1 MKSTISILLFL
12 FFHSYIAFSQQ
23 ASIDESIYL
32 KNFNDILENDY
43 VKTLFKK
50 STLNTDS
57 ILKNVKPPKSFHHE
71 NGLDILKKIEKTIPL
86 NYHPEVNSFITIYSK
101 GVNVHFLNYMINYY
115 QPKIIEE
122 LKKQQLPVELSFLP
136 AILSDF
142 NPYSVNTI
150 GGEGY
155 WHLYYPQATKYGLK
169 INEYVDER
177 RDFDKSTKAA
187 ISYLKLLH
195 NEYQDW
201 ELTLAAYV
209 CGPTTINNIIKRE
222 RGQGDKGQGTRE
234 GKTDYWAIYPF
245 LNSKVRDVIPALTAL
260 IYNYSTN
267 NSNQIKINPQIEADS
282 FYVETKL
289 TYKAIFDV
297 IDLNKKEVQFL
308 NPTIINE
315 VFPKNYLAVLPKN
328 SCSKMNQF
336 CDSIYFYQDSV
347 LFKPIVTQEDSEIVS
362 TEHEEI
368 IHKVKSGDVLG
379 KIAEKYG
386 VKISQLQEWN
396 KLKGTTINLGQNLI
410 VYKKKPEAR
419 SPKSEVSSSQSTPDS
434 YRDSSQS
441 SNLQSPI
448 SNLSEIK
455 YILYTVK
462 EGDNLWDI
470 SLNYDDVTPDDIM
483 ELNNIDANIKAGQV
497 LKIKKK

>member
-1 MKSTISILLFL
+1 MNLKSVIITFL
-12 FFHSYIAFSQQ
+12 FFISLIAFSQK
-23 ASIDESIYL
+23 ATIDESIYH
-32 KNFNDILENDY
+32 KNFDNIIDNDY

-57 ILKNVKPPKSFHHE
+57 ILKRVPLNKPFQHE
-71 NGLDILKKIEKTIPL
+71 NGAESLKSIEKTIPL
-86 NYHPEVNSFITIYSK
+86 NYHPEVLSFITIYSK

-115 QPKIIEE
+115 QPEIIEE
-122 LKKQQLPVELSFLP
+122 LKKQQLPEELSFLP

-142 NPYSVNTI
+142 NPHSVNTI

-155 WHLYYPQATKYGLK
+155 WHLYYPQAVKYGLK
-169 INEYVDER
+169 INEYIDER
-177 RDFDKSTKAA
+177 SDFDKSTKAA

-209 CGPTTINNIIKRE
+209 CGPTTINNIMLRK
-222 RGQGDKGQGTRE
+222 KVST
-234 GKTDYWAIYPF
+234 YWEIYPF
-245 LNSKVRDVIPALTAL
+245 LNPKIRDVVPALTAL
-260 IYNYSTN
+260 IYNYSKN
-267 NSNQIKINPQIEADS
+267 SSNQIKINPQIEADS
-282 FYVETKL
+282 FYVENKL
-289 TYKAIFDV
+289 TYQAIFDV

-336 CDSIYFYQDSV
+336 CDSMYYYQDSV
-347 LFKPIVTQEDSEIVS
+347 LFKPVVEKEDSEVVS
-362 TEHEEI
+362 TEQEEI

-396 KLKGTTINLGQNLI
+396 KLKGTTINIGQNLI
-410 VYKKKPEAR
+410 VYKKKTTIGSPQPTVLKSQTSNFEPE
-419 SPKSEVSSSQSTPDS
+419 T
-434 YRDSSQS
+434 
-441 SNLQSPI
+441 
-448 SNLSEIK
+448 
-455 YILYTVK
+455 YIYYTVK

-483 ELNNIDANIKAGQV
+483 ELNNIDANLKVGQV

>member
-1 MKSTISILLFL
+1 LKSAIIIFL
-12 FFHSYIAFSQQ
+12 FFISFVAFSQQ
-23 ASIDESIYL
+23 ANIDESIYP
-32 KNFNDILENDY
+32 KNFDDILDNEY

-57 ILKNVKPPKSFHHE
+57 ILKNVKPPKPFHPE
-71 NGLDILKKIEKTIPL
+71 KGDEILKSIEKTIPL
-86 NYHPEVNSFITIYSK
+86 NYHPEVNSFIAIYSK

-115 QPKIIEE
+115 QPAIIDE
-122 LKKQQLPVELSFLP
+122 LKKQGLPEELSFLP

-142 NPYSVNTI
+142 NPYSANGI

-155 WHLYYPQATKYGLK
+155 WHLYYPQAIKQGLK

-177 RDFDKSTKAA
+177 RDFTKSTRAA
-187 ISYLKLLH
+187 IGYLKLLH

-201 ELTLAAYV
+201 ELTLAAYI
-209 CGPTTINNIIKRE
+209 CGPTTINNIMLRK
-222 RGQGDKGQGTRE
+222 KVSN
-234 GKTDYWAIYPF
+234 YWEIYPF
-245 LNSKVRDVIPALTAL
+245 LNPKVRDVVPALTAL
-260 IYNYSTN
+260 IYNYSRN
-267 NSNQIKINPQIEADS
+267 SSNQIKIDPQIEADT
-282 FYVETKL
+282 FYVKNKL
-289 TYKAIFDV
+289 AYKAIFDIV
-297 IDLNKKEVQFL
+297 ELNKKEVQFL

-315 VFPKNYLAVLPKN
+315 VFPKNYMALFPKN
-328 SCSKMNQF
+328 TAKKMNLLS
-336 CDSIYFYQDSV
+336 DSIYYYQDSV
-347 LFKPIVTQEDSEIVS
+347 LFKPVVEKEDSEVVA
-362 TEHEEI
+362 TEQEEI

-396 KLKGTTINLGQNLI
+396 KLKGTTINIGQNLI

-419 SPKSEVSSSQSTPDS
+419 SPKSEVSSSQSTVLKP
-434 YRDSSQS
+434 QT
-441 SNLQSPI
+441 SNPPVVGQALEP
-448 SNLSEIK
+448 ET
-455 YILYTVK
+455 YIYYTVK

-483 ELNNIDANIKAGQV
+483 ELNNIDANLKVGQV

>member
-1 MKSTISILLFL
+1 MNLKSAIIIFL
-12 FFHSYIAFSQQ
+12 FFISFVAFSQQ
-23 ASIDESIYL
+23 ANIDESIYH
-32 KNFNDILENDY
+32 KNFDDILDNEY

-57 ILKNVKPPKSFHHE
+57 IIKNVKSSKPFQPEKGDE
-71 NGLDILKKIEKTIPL
+71 ILKSIEKTIPL
-86 NYHPEVNSFITIYSK
+86 NYHPEVNSFIAIYRK

-115 QPKIIEE
+115 QPKIIDE
-122 LKKQQLPVELSFLP
+122 LKKQGLPEELNFLP

-155 WHLYYPQATKYGLK
+155 WHLYYPQAIKQGLK
-169 INEYVDER
+169 INEYIDER
-177 RDFDKSTKAA
+177 RDFNKSTQAA
-187 ISYLKLLH
+187 IGYLKLLH
-195 NEYQDW
+195 NKYQDW

-209 CGPTTINNIIKRE
+209 CGPTTINNIMLRK
-222 RGQGDKGQGTRE
+222 KVSN
-234 GKTDYWAIYPF
+234 YWEIYPF
-245 LNSKVRDVIPALTAL
+245 LNPKVRDVVPALTAL
-260 IYNYSTN
+260 IYNYSKN
-267 NSNQIKINPQIEADS
+267 SSNQIKINPQIEADT
-282 FYVETKL
+282 FFVENKL

-297 IDLNKKEVQFL
+297 IDLNKKEIQFL

-336 CDSIYFYQDSV
+336 CDSMYFYQDSV
-347 LFKPIVTQEDSEIVS
+347 LFKPVIEIEEPIEDYSNK
-362 TEHEEI
+362 EEI

-396 KLKGTTINLGQNLI
+396 KLKGTTINIGQNLI
-410 VYKKKPEAR
+410 VYKSKKT
-419 SPKSEVSSSQSTPDS
+419 VISSQSTVIKT
-434 YRDSSQS
+434 QIE
-441 SNLQSPI
+441 N
-448 SNLSEIK
+448 SEPQTSETE
-455 YILYTVK
+455 YILYVVK
-462 EGDNLWDI
+462 DGDNLWDI
-470 SLNYDDVTPDDIM
+470 ALNYDDVTPDDIM
-483 ELNNIDANIKAGQV
+483 ELNNIDANLKIGQV

>member
-1 MKSTISILLFL
+1 MNLKSVIITFL
-12 FFHSYIAFSQQ
+12 FFISLIAFSQK
-23 ASIDESIYL
+23 ATIDESIYH
-32 KNFNDILENDY
+32 KNFDNIIDNDY

-57 ILKNVKPPKSFHHE
+57 ILKRVPPNKPFQYE
-71 NGLDILKKIEKTIPL
+71 NGVESLKSIEKTIPL
-86 NYHPEVNSFITIYSK
+86 NYHPEVLSFITIYSK

-115 QPKIIEE
+115 QPEIIEE
-122 LKKQQLPVELSFLP
+122 LKKQQLPEELSFLP

-142 NPYSVNTI
+142 NPHSVNTI
-150 GGEGY
+150 GAEGY
-155 WHLYYPQATKYGLK
+155 WHLYYPQAVKYGLK

-187 ISYLKLLH
+187 ISYLKLLY

-209 CGPTTINNIIKRE
+209 CGPTTINNIMLRK
-222 RGQGDKGQGTRE
+222 KVSN
-234 GKTDYWAIYPF
+234 YWEIYPF
-245 LNSKVRDVIPALTAL
+245 LNPKIRDVVPALTAL
-260 IYNYSTN
+260 IYNYSKN
-267 NSNQIKINPQIEADS
+267 SSNQIKINPQIEADS
-282 FYVETKL
+282 FYVENKL
-289 TYKAIFDV
+289 TYQAIFDV

-347 LFKPIVTQEDSEIVS
+347 LFKPVVTQEDSAIVT
-362 TEHEEI
+362 TEQEEI

-410 VYKKKPEAR
+410 IYKNTKTKVLPLA
-419 SPKSEVSSSQSTPDS
+419 
-434 YRDSSQS
+434 
-441 SNLQSPI
+441 
-448 SNLSEIK
+448 LSEGGETPIPFGRAGDGN

-483 ELNNIDANIKAGQV
+483 LLNNIDANLKIGQV

>member
-1 MKSTISILLFL
+1 MDLKSIVCIFL
-12 FFHSYIAFSQQ
+12 FFFSLFAFSQQ
-23 ASIDESIYL
+23 VNIDESIYH
-32 KNFNDILENDY
+32 KNFDDILDNDY

-57 ILKNVKPPKSFHHE
+57 ILKRVPPNKPFQHE
-71 NGLDILKKIEKTIPL
+71 NGAESLKSIEKTIPL
-86 NYHPEVNSFITIYSK
+86 NYHPEVLSFITIYSK

-115 QPKIIEE
+115 QPEIIEE
-122 LKKQQLPVELSFLP
+122 LKKQQLPEELSFLP

-155 WHLYYPQATKYGLK
+155 WHLYYPQALKQGLK

-177 RDFDKSTKAA
+177 RDFNKSTQAA
-187 ISYLKLLH
+187 IGYLKLLY

-201 ELTLAAYV
+201 ELTLAAYI
-209 CGPTTINNIIKRE
+209 CGPTTINNIMLRK
-222 RGQGDKGQGTRE
+222 KVSN
-234 GKTDYWAIYPF
+234 YWEIYPF
-245 LNSKVRDVIPALTAL
+245 LNPKIRDVVPALTAL
-260 IYNYSTN
+260 IYNYSKN
-267 NSNQIKINPQIEADS
+267 SSNQIKINPQIEADT
-282 FYVETKL
+282 FYVENKL

-336 CDSIYFYQDSV
+336 CDSMYFYQDSV
-347 LFKPIVTQEDSEIVS
+347 LFKPVVEKEDSEVVA
-362 TEHEEI
+362 TEQEEI

-396 KLKGTTINLGQNLI
+396 KLKGTTINIGQNLI
-410 VYKKKPEAR
+410 VYKNTKTKVLPLA
-419 SPKSEVSSSQSTPDS
+419 PSEGGGTPFPLGRAGDG
-434 YRDSSQS
+434 
-441 SNLQSPI
+441 N
-448 SNLSEIK
+448 

-470 SLNYDDVTPDDIM
+470 SLNFDDVTPDDIM
-483 ELNNIDANIKAGQV
+483 ELNNIDANLKIGQV

>member
-1 MKSTISILLFL
+1 MNLKSVIITFL
-12 FFHSYIAFSQQ
+12 FFISLIAFSQK
-23 ASIDESIYL
+23 ATIDESIYH
-32 KNFNDILENDY
+32 KNFDNIIDNDY

-57 ILKNVKPPKSFHHE
+57 ILKRVPPNKPFQYE
-71 NGLDILKKIEKTIPL
+71 NGVESLKSIEKTIPL
-86 NYHPEVNSFITIYSK
+86 NYHPEVLSFITIYSK

-115 QPKIIEE
+115 QSQIIEE
-122 LKKQQLPVELSFLP
+122 LKKQQLPEELSFLP

-142 NPYSVNTI
+142 NPHSVNTI
-150 GGEGY
+150 GAEGY
-155 WHLYYPQATKYGLK
+155 WHLYYPQAVKYGLK

-187 ISYLKLLH
+187 ISYLKLLY

-209 CGPTTINNIIKRE
+209 CGPTTINNIMLRK
-222 RGQGDKGQGTRE
+222 KVSN
-234 GKTDYWAIYPF
+234 YWEIYPF
-245 LNSKVRDVIPALTAL
+245 LNPKIRDVVPALTAL
-260 IYNYSTN
+260 IYNYSKN
-267 NSNQIKINPQIEADS
+267 SSNQIKINPQIEADS
-282 FYVETKL
+282 FYVENKL
-289 TYKAIFDV
+289 TYQAIFDV

-347 LFKPIVTQEDSEIVS
+347 LFKPVVTQEDSAIVT
-362 TEHEEI
+362 TEQEEI

-410 VYKKKPEAR
+410 IYKNTKTKVLPLA
-419 SPKSEVSSSQSTPDS
+419 
-434 YRDSSQS
+434 
-441 SNLQSPI
+441 
-448 SNLSEIK
+448 LSEGGETPIPFGRAGDGN

-483 ELNNIDANIKAGQV
+483 LLNNIDANLKIGQV

>member
-1 MKSTISILLFL
+1 MNLKSVIITFL
-12 FFHSYIAFSQQ
+12 FFISLIAFSQK
-23 ASIDESIYL
+23 ATIDESIYH
-32 KNFNDILENDY
+32 KNFDNIIDNDY

-57 ILKNVKPPKSFHHE
+57 ILKRVSPNKPFQHE
-71 NGLDILKKIEKTIPL
+71 NGAESLKSIEKTIPL
-86 NYHPEVNSFITIYSK
+86 NYHPEVLSFITIYSK

-115 QPKIIEE
+115 QSQIIEE
-122 LKKQQLPVELSFLP
+122 LKKQQLPEELSFLP

-142 NPYSVNTI
+142 NPHSVNTI
-150 GGEGY
+150 GAEGY
-155 WHLYYPQATKYGLK
+155 WHLYYPQAVKYGLK
-169 INEYVDER
+169 INEYIDER

-209 CGPTTINNIIKRE
+209 CGPTTINNIMLRK
-222 RGQGDKGQGTRE
+222 KVSN
-234 GKTDYWAIYPF
+234 YWEIYPF
-245 LNSKVRDVIPALTAL
+245 LNPKIRDVVPALTAL
-260 IYNYSTN
+260 IYNYSKN
-267 NSNQIKINPQIEADS
+267 SSNQIKINPQIEADS
-282 FYVETKL
+282 FYVESKL
-289 TYKAIFDV
+289 TYQAIFDV

-336 CDSIYFYQDSV
+336 CDSMYFYQDSI
-347 LFKPIVTQEDSEIVS
+347 LFKPVEIKEDSEVVS
-362 TEHEEI
+362 TEQEEI

-396 KLKGTTINLGQNLI
+396 KLKGTTINIGQNLI
-410 VYKKKPEAR
+410 VFKKTKTKVLPLVPSEGGE
-419 SPKSEVSSSQSTPDS
+419 SPFPLGRAGDG
-434 YRDSSQS
+434 
-441 SNLQSPI
+441 N
-448 SNLSEIK
+448 

-483 ELNNIDANIKAGQV
+483 ELNNIDENIKAGQV

>member
-1 MKSTISILLFL
+1 MNLKSVIITFL
-12 FFHSYIAFSQQ
+12 FFISLIAFSQK
-23 ASIDESIYL
+23 ATIDESIYH
-32 KNFNDILENDY
+32 KNFDNIIDNDY

-57 ILKNVKPPKSFHHE
+57 ILKRVPPNKPFQHE
-71 NGLDILKKIEKTIPL
+71 NGAESLKSIEKTIPL
-86 NYHPEVNSFITIYSK
+86 NYHPEVLSFITIYSK

-115 QPKIIEE
+115 QSQIIEE
-122 LKKQQLPVELSFLP
+122 LKKQQLPEELSFLP

-142 NPYSVNTI
+142 NPHSVNTI
-150 GGEGY
+150 GAEGY
-155 WHLYYPQATKYGLK
+155 WHLYYPQAVKYGLK
-169 INEYVDER
+169 INEYIDER

-209 CGPTTINNIIKRE
+209 CGPTTINNIMLRK
-222 RGQGDKGQGTRE
+222 KVSN
-234 GKTDYWAIYPF
+234 YWEIYPF
-245 LNSKVRDVIPALTAL
+245 LNPKIRDVVPALTAL
-260 IYNYSTN
+260 IYNYSKN
-267 NSNQIKINPQIEADS
+267 SSNQIKINPQIEADS
-282 FYVETKL
+282 FYVENKL
-289 TYKAIFDV
+289 TYQAIFDV

-347 LFKPIVTQEDSEIVS
+347 LFKPVVIQEDSAIVT
-362 TEHEEI
+362 TEQEEI

-396 KLKGTTINLGQNLI
+396 KLRVTNINIVKNLF
-410 VYKKKPEAR
+410 VKNNKKTKALPLA
-419 SPKSEVSSSQSTPDS
+419 PSEGGKTPIPFERAGDG
-434 YRDSSQS
+434 
-441 SNLQSPI
+441 N
-448 SNLSEIK
+448 

-483 ELNNIDANIKAGQV
+483 ELNNIDANLKIGQV

>member
-1 MKSTISILLFL
+1 MNLKSVIITFL
-12 FFHSYIAFSQQ
+12 FFISLIAFSQK
-23 ASIDESIYL
+23 ATIDESIYH
-32 KNFNDILENDY
+32 KNFDNIIDNDY

-57 ILKNVKPPKSFHHE
+57 ILKRVPPNKPFQHE
-71 NGLDILKKIEKTIPL
+71 NGVESLKSIEKTVPL
-86 NYHPEVNSFITIYSK
+86 NYHPEVLSFITIYSK

-115 QPKIIEE
+115 QPKIIDE
-122 LKKQQLPVELSFLP
+122 LKKQQLPEELSFLP

-142 NPYSVNTI
+142 NPHSVNTI
-150 GGEGY
+150 GAEGY
-155 WHLYYPQATKYGLK
+155 WHLYYPQAVKYGLK
-169 INEYVDER
+169 INEYIDER

-209 CGPTTINNIIKRE
+209 CGTTTINNIMLRK
-222 RGQGDKGQGTRE
+222 KVSN
-234 GKTDYWAIYPF
+234 YWEIYPF
-245 LNSKVRDVIPALTAL
+245 LNPKIRDVVPALTAL
-260 IYNYSTN
+260 IYSYSRN
-267 NSNQIKINPQIEADS
+267 SSNQIKINPQIEADS
-282 FYVETKL
+282 FYVESKL
-289 TYKAIFDV
+289 TYQAIFDV

-347 LFKPIVTQEDSEIVS
+347 LFKPVVTEEDSAIVA
-362 TEHEEI
+362 TGQEEI

-396 KLKGTTINLGQNLI
+396 NLKGTNINIGQNLV
-410 VYKKKPEAR
+410 VYKKTKTKVLPLA
-419 SPKSEVSSSQSTPDS
+419 PSEGGETPFPLGRAGDG
-434 YRDSSQS
+434 
-441 SNLQSPI
+441 N
-448 SNLSEIK
+448 
-455 YILYTVK
+455 YIYYTVK

-483 ELNNIDANIKAGQV
+483 ELNNIDANLKIGQV

>member
-1 MKSTISILLFL
+1 MNLKSAIIIFL
-12 FFHSYIAFSQQ
+12 FFISFVAFSQQ
-23 ASIDESIYL
+23 ANIDESIYH
-32 KNFNDILENDY
+32 KNFDDVLDNEY

-57 ILKNVKPPKSFHHE
+57 ILKDVKTPKPFHPE
-71 NGLDILKKIEKTIPL
+71 KANEILKSIEKIIPL
-86 NYHPEVNSFITIYSK
+86 NYHPEVLSFVTIYGK

-115 QPKIIEE
+115 QPEIIDE
-122 LKKQQLPVELSFLP
+122 LKKQGLPEELSFLP
-136 AILSDF
+136 AVLSDF

-155 WHLYYPQATKYGLK
+155 WHLYYPQAIKQGLK
-169 INEYVDER
+169 INEYIDER
-177 RDFDKSTKAA
+177 RDFTKSTKAA
-187 ISYLKLLH
+187 IGYLKLLH
-195 NEYQDW
+195 KEFHDW

-209 CGPTTINNIIKRE
+209 CGPTTINNIIKRK
-222 RGQGDKGQGTRE
+222 RGQGT
-234 GKTDYWAIYPF
+234 GKADYWQIYPF
-245 LNSKVRDVIPALTAL
+245 LNPKIRDVVPALTAL
-260 IYNYSTN
+260 IYSYSKN
-267 NSNQIKINPQIEADS
+267 SSNQIKINPQIEADS
-282 FYVETKL
+282 FYVESKL

-336 CDSIYFYQDSV
+336 CDSMYFYQDSI
-347 LFKPIVTQEDSEIVS
+347 LFKPVEIKEDSAVVA
-362 TEHEEI
+362 TEQEEI

-396 KLKGTTINLGQNLI
+396 KLKGTTINIGQNLI
-410 VYKKKPEAR
+410 VYKKKTTIGSPQPTVLKSQTSNFEPE
-419 SPKSEVSSSQSTPDS
+419 T
-434 YRDSSQS
+434 
-441 SNLQSPI
+441 
-448 SNLSEIK
+448 
-455 YILYTVK
+455 YIYYTVK

-483 ELNNIDANIKAGQV
+483 ELNNIDANLKVGQV